1 MVGRLFLG
9 LCKGLLVGGLVGFA
23 LGAAFGT
30 AGPPAWL
37 AYIAAVVTGALV
49 GLVAGKPIWAK
60 DARIEAG
67 AKAVA
72 GALLG
77 AGLLFA
83 ARRWLAF
90 PLPFSLGAFGEA
102 QPTLGLS
109 AIPSL
114 ALVAAVLGA
123 FYEADNTP
131 SAEGASGG
139 TDSPR
144 EPARVAPGAPSSD
157 DEFLDDEPSREER
170 RRS

>member
-9 LCKGLLVGGLVGFA
+9 LLKGIVVGGLVGFA
-23 LGAAFGT
+23 LGAAFGA

-67 AKAVA
+67 AKAVV

-90 PLPFSLGAFGEA
+90 PLPFSLGAFAEP

-131 SAEGASGG
+131 SAEGASARS
-139 TDSPR
+139 DSPGK
-144 EPARVAPGAPSSD
+144 PARVAPGAPSAD
-157 DEFLDDEPSREER
+157 DEFLEDEAPPEER